1 MLYRSANE
9 VRSQLDRAAKAK
21 AVLEAAV
28 RALAKSGRS
37 EDVQAVEDAAAAAGP
52 LADLL
57 VEDLKAARES
67 LAHIHALAA
76 SEAKLARALKEG
88 STSAALARAVQVR
101 ALFPFGDLSS
111 LHLLAPSPDPAS
123 NNTDLSWWRS
133 TPGLHR

>member
-1 MLYRSANE
+1 MQPKSSLGGCVPILCRSANE

-37 EDVQAVEDAAAAAGP
+37 EDVQAVEDAAAAAVP

-57 VEDLKAARES
+57 VEDLKAAREA
-67 LAHIHALAA
+67 LAHVHALAA

-101 ALFPFGDLSS
+101 ALLPSGDLSS
-111 LHLLAPSPDPAS
+111 PWLLAPSPDA
-123 NNTDLSWWRS
+123 
-133 TPGLHR
+133 